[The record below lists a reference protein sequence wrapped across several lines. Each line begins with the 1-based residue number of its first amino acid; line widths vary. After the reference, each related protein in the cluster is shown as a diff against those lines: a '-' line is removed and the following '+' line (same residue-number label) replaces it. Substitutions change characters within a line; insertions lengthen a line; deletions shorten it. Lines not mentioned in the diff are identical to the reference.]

1 LCGSAIVMFLPAKLR
16 GEDFLQAAEKT
27 PFAVAN
33 NGG

>member
-1 LCGSAIVMFLPAKLR
+1 MFLPAKLR
-16 GEDFLQAAEKT
+16 GEAFLQAAEKP